1 MSRVLNLAALA
12 VSLGG
17 CQRASLPKAA
27 QAAPASRGAAQTK
40 IALKIALQTATLEIS
55 EKAIDPF

>member
-1 MSRVLNLAALA
+1 MN
-12 VSLGG
+12 GG
-17 CQRASLPKAA
+17 IRASVLPLARELSSFA
-27 QAAPASRGAAQTK
+27 DAAQTK